1 MYLSLI
7 PVISKQEGLEIS
19 NLHSI
24 LKILM
29 MVEYGNGVMIKCLD
43 DGRSFQVLKK
53 GDLVIYFHHI
63 AIIDGFSAMNYDLF
77 STLVSPIN
85 FHLLLLQLPWPLT
98 HSDIH

>member
-7 PVISKQEGLEIS
+7 PIFSKQEGLEIS

-24 LKILM
+24 LKILI
-29 MVEYGNGVMIKCLD
+29 MVEYGNGFMIKCLD

-53 GDLVIYFHHI
+53 GDLDIYFRHF
-63 AIIDGFSAMNYDLF
+63 AIVHGFAVMNYDLF

-85 FHLLLLQLPWPLT
+85 LHLLLQLPWPLT
-98 HSDIH
+98 QSDIH